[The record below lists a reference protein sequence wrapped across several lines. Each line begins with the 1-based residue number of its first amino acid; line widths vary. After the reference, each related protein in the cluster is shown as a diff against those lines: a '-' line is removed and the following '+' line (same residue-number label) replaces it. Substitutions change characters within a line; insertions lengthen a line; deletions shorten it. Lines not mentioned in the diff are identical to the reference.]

1 VRIAVPRELLERDLG
16 GGDGRMWR
24 EVLGRL
30 AAAERVQPLEGR
42 TRRRPDVVLASGH
55 RPLPKRVPGPLVAQL
70 HEAPWDDPAQA
81 TLFAPEFAGPMRAR
95 GLAAV
100 AAAARLLTPSRSARD
115 ELVGALG
122 ADPARVDV
130 VAQGV
135 DAERFATAAEAAGAT
150 AAPVPGR
157 YVLLAGT
164 LHPRRNA
171 GALRDAMAGLARR
184 GIEAA
189 LVLAGPEAYD
199 RAHAGAI
206 EAEAT
211 APLEGVRVVRV
222 VAPPDDELAALM
234 AGAAAFCLP
243 SLSEGFG
250 ITVLEAMA
258 CGAPVVASD
267 RGALPE
273 VVGDAGLLVA
283 PEAPALEDALARV
296 LTDDALAADLRAA
309 GRERA
314 AAFTWKRTAEG
325 WMATLEAAAR
335 G

>member
-1 VRIAVPRELLERDLG
+1 MRIAVPRELLERDLG

-30 AAAERVQPLEGR
+30 AAAARVQPLEGR
-42 TRRRPDVVLASGH
+42 PRRRPDVVLASGH
-55 RPLPKRVPGPLVAQL
+55 RPLPARLPGPLVAQL

-81 TLFAPEFAGPMRAR
+81 KLFAPEFAGPMRAR

-135 DAERFATAAEAAGAT
+135 DAERFAAAGEA

-171 GALRDAMAGLARR
+171 GALRDAMAGLARH

-199 RAHAGAI
+199 RADAGAV
-206 EAEAT
+206 EAQAT
-211 APLEGVRVVRV
+211 APLEGVRIVRV
-222 VAPPDDELAALM
+222 VAPPDAELAALM

-250 ITVLEAMA
+250 ITALEAMA

-283 PEAPALEDALARV
+283 PEAAALEDALARV
-296 LTDDALAADLRAA
+296 LTDDALAARLRAA

-314 AAFTWKRTAEG
+314 AAFTWERTAEG
-325 WMATLEAAAR
+325 WLATLDAAAR

>member
-1 VRIAVPRELLERDLG
+1 
-16 GGDGRMWR
+16 
-24 EVLGRL
+24 
-30 AAAERVQPLEGR
+30 
-42 TRRRPDVVLASGH
+42 
-55 RPLPKRVPGPLVAQL
+55 
-70 HEAPWDDPAQA
+70 
-81 TLFAPEFAGPMRAR
+81 
-95 GLAAV
+95 
-100 AAAARLLTPSRSARD
+100 
-115 ELVGALG
+115 
-122 ADPARVDV
+122 
-130 VAQGV
+130 
-135 DAERFATAAEAAGAT
+135 
-150 AAPVPGR
+150 
-157 YVLLAGT
+157 
-164 LHPRRNA
+164 
-171 GALRDAMAGLARR
+171 MAGLARR

-314 AAFTWKRTAEG
+314 AAFTWERTAEG